1 MPTPQRLT
9 LSPFLPAVASQ
20 GDRRPPEAETHP
32 QPFPAMLFIIKTL
45 LVKLLIAA
53 GAAGVIYA
61 LC

>member
-1 MPTPQRLT
+1 MQR
-9 LSPFLPAVASQ
+9 
-20 GDRRPPEAETHP
+20 

-45 LVKLLIAA
+45 LAKLLIAA

>member
-1 MPTPQRLT
+1 VPTFQRLT
-9 LSPFLPAVASQ
+9 LFPFLSAVASH
-20 GDRRPPEAETHP
+20 GDRRPPEAEMQR

-45 LVKLLIAA
+45 LAKLLIAA